1 MLKEK
6 EVKLKP
12 ATARLSNKLNEDKRV
27 KNAKRDRKNVSDWS
41 D

>member
-6 EVKLKP
+6 EVKLKSG
-12 ATARLSNKLNEDKRV
+12 TTRLSNKLKENKSV
-27 KNAKRDRKNVSDWS
+27 KKAKRDRKNISDWS